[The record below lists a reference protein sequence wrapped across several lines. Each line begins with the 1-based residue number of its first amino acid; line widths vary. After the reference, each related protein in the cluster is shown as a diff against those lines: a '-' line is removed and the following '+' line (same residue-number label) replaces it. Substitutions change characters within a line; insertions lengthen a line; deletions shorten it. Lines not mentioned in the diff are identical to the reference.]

1 MGGKTIMC
9 EMDTEQ
15 IIEEIKRLKQE
26 NTELKGQIDGYKR
39 ALDIIGSSLSEH
51 LSPTA
56 WGLMYR
62 SCFNEQKNVYGKC
75 TWSF

>member
-1 MGGKTIMC
+1 MGGKIIMC

-26 NTELKGQIDGYKR
+26 NAELKGQIDGYKR

-56 WGLMYR
+56 WG
-62 SCFNEQKNVYGKC
+62 FKENKGKDNNV
-75 TWSF
+75 SELF